1 MQLVMEKPHTNKRQN
16 ARGWVLAALL
26 CVVILAY
33 SSIYFANTMPIT
45 EGWNVN
51 YAELVLH
58 GKFPYRDFYYYL
70 PPLNIL
76 IDVMLWKLSFGSLFI
91 YRAWWLV
98 QRIAIYELMFR
109 LLCRYFNRY
118 AAFAA
123 CAFSA
128 ILCTA
133 SVYDL
138 FGDYNQT
145 IPFLSVLLLYC
156 VLGFAEAADKKA
168 AGEIPVCCRRY
179 AGAALSEQAD
189 DFCSCGGY
197 LSAGFECLL
206 LEEKEQ
212 RLSAIL
218 CGSHTWLFCW
228 CSSWPWESLP
238 SMARCFRSFSRSLCT
253 REAKAVRLPFC

>member
-51 YAELVLH
+51 YAELALH

-76 IDVMLWKLSFGSLFI
+76 IDVVLWKLSFGSLFI

-109 LLCRYFNRY
+109 LLCRYFNQY

-145 IPFLSVLLLYC
+145 VPFLSVLLLYC
-156 VLGFAEAADKKA
+156 VLGFTEAADKKA
-168 AGEIPVCCRRY
+168 AGKY
-179 AGAALSEQAD
+179 LFAAGAMLGLLFLNKQTIFVAG
-189 DFCSCGGY
+189 GGY

-206 LEEKEQ
+206 LEEKRQ

-218 CGSHTWLFCW
+218 CSGHTWLFAGIRRGHGNPCRQW
-228 CSSWPWESLP
+228 RVASVL
-238 SMARCFRSFSRSLCT
+238 
-253 REAKAVRLPFC
+253 

>member
-1 MQLVMEKPHTNKRQN
+1 MQSWYCTGN
-16 ARGWVLAALL
+16 
-26 CVVILAY
+26 
-33 SSIYFANTMPIT
+33 
-45 EGWNVN
+45 
-51 YAELVLH
+51 
-58 GKFPYRDFYYYL
+58 FPYRDFYYYL

-168 AGEIPVCCRRY
+168 AGKY
-179 AGAALSEQAD
+179 LFAAGAMLGLLFLNKQTI
-189 DFCSCGGY
+189 FCSCGGY

-206 LEEKEQ
+206 LEEKRTKAFCNIVRQ
-212 RLSAIL
+212 SYLA
-218 CGSHTWLFCW
+218 FCW